1 MIDAPIL
8 GTSGLLIGSVR
19 GLVDD
24 ARQVVRRLH
33 DRSVAWVGLG
43 VAPEEL
49 EGLDRY
55 FVRSGAEPVVP
66 LTLIERSEV
75 KGLTRFGE
83 VRIPNPTFVESLAWC
98 RSAGVPVAALD
109 PSEDRT
115 AEIFTESIGYV
126 ELVRRTVRERSLSRR
141 PPAPSSADEYALEWE
156 ARVTAGAG
164 SRRYHEARDL
174 HLVETLRRTAPS
186 GRSVAVV
193 VDRERFERIRDL
205 LRSDRASGA
214 YA

>member
-1 MIDAPIL
+1 MIDAPIP
-8 GTSGLLIGSVR
+8 GTPWILIGSVR
-19 GLVDD
+19 GLVED

-43 VAPEEL
+43 LAPEEL
-49 EGLDRY
+49 DGLDRY

-98 RSAGVPVAALD
+98 RSSGVPVAPLD

-156 ARVTAGAG
+156 ARVTAGQG
-164 SRRYHEARDL
+164 SRRYHEARDR
-174 HLVETLRRTAPS
+174 HLIAELRRAAPAD
-186 GRSVAVV
+186 RSAAVV

-205 LRSDRASGA
+205 WSADPP
-214 YA
+214 